1 MDWWTWLLFGERW
14 PSGATWHDASWSL
27 RASPSWWLLIPLILL
42 GLASIVWFYRR
53 EKLSRLAR
61 GTLIALR
68 VATFLIL
75 ALLIC
80 RPTLEATL
88 RTQRPRPIVLLI
100 DNSLSM
106 SLQDPRP
113 TAADK
118 LRMAMLTGLLPISQ
132 GIAPDASLSH
142 VPEKTPETLS
152 RAEIVRLVLAHPE
165 LKLLEKLAAKGPVQ
179 VKLFGAGVTSSQLP
193 LIPSSPPE
201 AERELRIPGF
211 TASEPKTAL
220 GDAIMALVSSDI
232 PAERPAAIIALTD
245 GLEQGGQI
253 SADQA
258 AQKCKQLE
266 IPLYCFGVGS
276 SDFAS
281 LQFKSLMLPDA
292 LLLEDTVSTQ
302 MVWRANGLQGKP
314 LSLVMTLGDM
324 IVGRKEIMG
333 KDGESITQTI
343 PFVVPKNL
351 RSDGP
356 VDFTVTMSG
365 PALTDSPQSQ
375 VEFSKRVRLLDR
387 KVRVLVVDQAPRFE
401 TKFLMASLMRDR
413 RVEAAFH
420 FTGNDPAGMQN
431 APFLSSLPAS
441 RPELFHYDLIFL
453 GDVPPEAWGTERLTW
468 LRDLVREGGG
478 LVMIAGK
485 KFTPAAYM
493 NTPLAAAIPVE
504 SATTM
509 PVIDDSLKTELYHP
523 SRSAAGQRHE
533 MLALADS
540 NEENE
545 ATWRELSGFY
555 AFFPATK
562 LRPGALSLLNHP
574 TQKLPSPPEGEG
586 TGGRGQNTLLPI
598 MAIQRYGRG
607 EVLYLGVD
615 EIWRWRA
622 NVGDKYYSRFW
633 GQVIY
638 QLGLPRL
645 LGGARRVHFSLERV
659 DQFVGQPGFVY
670 VRAYDHDFQ
679 PLGDARLQA
688 RIVPLDRHG
697 KPSGEPVQPLTLES
711 APGQAGEYRAL
722 LPNDKVGRFL
732 LTLDAPEP
740 SQLPF
745 HVDYPP
751 NDERIPAPMAAT
763 NLKAWSELTG
773 GNFYREEDLPRL
785 SQDVRGLLGTF
796 TFRRDAVMWNPLML
810 LIITG
815 LLTAEWIV
823 RKMTN
828 LS

>member
-27 RASPSWWLLIPLILL
+27 RASPSWWLLIPLALL
-42 GLASIVWFYRR
+42 GLVSIVWFYRR

-61 GTLIALR
+61 TTLITLR
-68 VATFLIL
+68 TATFLIL

-88 RTQRPRPIVLLI
+88 QTERQRPIVLLI

-113 TAADK
+113 TPADK
-118 LRMAMLTGLLPISQ
+118 LRLAMLTGLIPLSQ
-132 GIAPDASLSH
+132 GIPPDASLSH

-152 RAEIVRLVLAHPE
+152 RAEIVRLVVAHPE
-165 LKLLEKLAAKGPVQ
+165 LKLLEALATKGPVQ
-179 VKLFGAGVTSSQLP
+179 VKLFGVGVTTTQLP
-193 LIPSSPPE
+193 LTPSPSPSRGE
-201 AERELRIPGF
+201 GGQIPGF
-211 TASEPKTAL
+211 TATEPKTAL
-220 GDAIMALVSSDI
+220 GDAIMSLISGDI
-232 PAERPAAIIALTD
+232 PADRPAAIVALTD

-253 SADQA
+253 GAEQA

-266 IPLYCFGVGS
+266 IPLHCFGVGS

-281 LQFKSLMLPDA
+281 LQFKSLTVPDA
-292 LLLEDTVSTQ
+292 LLLEDTVSAQ
-302 MVWRANGLQGKP
+302 MIWRANGLQSKP
-314 LSLVMTLGDM
+314 LSLVMTLGDA
-324 IVGRKEIMG
+324 IVARKDITG
-333 KDGESITQTI
+333 KDGESITQSV

-356 VDFTVTMSG
+356 VDFTVTVSG
-365 PALTDSPQSQ
+365 PALSDSPMSQ

-387 KVRVLVVDQAPRFE
+387 KVRVLLVDQSPRFE
-401 TKFLMASLMRDR
+401 IKFLMASLLRDR

-431 APFLSSLPAS
+431 APFLPTLPAS
-441 RPELFHYDLIFL
+441 RSELFHYDMIFL
-453 GDVPPEAWGTERLTW
+453 GDVAPEAWGAERLTW

-493 NTPLAAAIPVE
+493 NTPLAEAIPIE
-504 SATTM
+504 SAPGM
-509 PVIDDSLKTELYHP
+509 PAFDDLLKTENYRPL
-523 SRSAAGQRHE
+523 RSAAGQRHE
-533 MLALADS
+533 VLALADS

-545 ATWRELSGFY
+545 AIWRELPGFY
-555 AFFPATK
+555 SFFPAIK

-574 TQKLPSPPEGEG
+574 TQKLASPLG
-586 TGGRGQNTLLPI
+586 GGRPGLIGAGTPLPI
-598 MAIQRYGRG
+598 MALQRYGRG
-607 EVLYLGVD
+607 EVLYLGAD
-615 EIWRWRA
+615 EVWRWRP

-645 LGGARRVHFSLERV
+645 LGGARRVHFSLERF

-670 VRAYDHDFQ
+670 VRGYDHDFQ
-679 PLGDARLQA
+679 PLGDVKLQA

-697 KPSGEPVQPLTLES
+697 KPSGEPVQPLTFEGL
-711 APGQAGEYRAL
+711 PGQVGEYRAL

-751 NDERIPAPMAAT
+751 NDERIPAPMAAAQ
-763 NLKAWSELTG
+763 LKKLGELTG
-773 GNFYREEDLPRL
+773 GGFYREEDLSKL
-785 SQDVRGLLGTF
+785 TKDVRGLLGTF

-810 LIITG
+810 LVITA

-828 LS
+828 LI